1 MATFTSFEG
10 IIMSDRLDM
19 TEPDDGA
26 QETAEEI
33 SIREGIYG
41 EIKRAL
47 IARGIPAAEIAFI
60 HDFPTPARKAQ
71 AFADCNAGRIRVM
84 LASTEKAGTGVNM
97 QERLY
102 ALHHLDVPWR
112 PSDVEQREGR
122 ILRQGNVHK
131 EVHIC
136 QYVTEGS
143 FDAYMWQTLESKARF
158 ISQIMAGEVT
168 ARTAEDVDQLVMTA
182 AQIKAIA
189 SGNPQILE
197 KVGLEVELT
206 RLERLYSVWS
216 ANRRRMRRQ
225 LETLP
230 PDIELVAKTVAGHER
245 AIAARDRCTADHA
258 AGDFQITLR
267 KSHAADAVVTF
278 TDRQRA
284 GAHLRQIGF
293 AVARESGQSYRYSA
307 VVGSYR
313 GFEIVVRVS
322 GTPADLL
329 SSLFSQTEMSLRLS
343 ANDAVYSFN
352 VGESDAGIIQSM
364 DAQLRGL
371 ETRLEQARATQRE
384 LQHRYEQIN
393 AELNKGWEHA
403 AGYQEMKARL
413 DLVNASLSGAGCE
426 IEPSPELSNL
436 EADALMPVP
445 AVNVRQLVSIAA
457 EDTPATVDEPVV
469 ADTTDSAVSID
480 LPKSA
485 RADQVEGS
493 ELQPVSMTSE
503 SVADLNQGERNDDW
517 VFITPFINQPQPAV
531 AQKHKTAKRRAALSS
546 LVSDESEQ
554 LSFNWT

>member
-1 MATFTSFEG
+1 
-10 IIMSDRLDM
+10 M
-19 TEPDDGA
+19 TETYDDA
-26 QETAEEI
+26 ELNEIAIETAEEI
-33 SIREGIYG
+33 SAREGVYG

-97 QERLY
+97 QERLF

-122 ILRQGNVHK
+122 ILRQGNTHK

-216 ANRRRMRRQ
+216 ANRRRLRRY

-245 AIAARDRCTADHA
+245 AVAARDQYSADHA
-258 AGDFQITLR
+258 AGDFQVVLK
-267 KSHAADAVVTF
+267 KSHAADAAVTI

-284 GAHLRQIGF
+284 GAHLRQLGF
-293 AVARESGQSYRYSA
+293 AVARESQQTRRYSV

-343 ANDAVYSFN
+343 APDRSDATYSFN

-371 ETRLEQARATQRE
+371 EARLEQARATHRE

-393 AELNKGWEHA
+393 AELSKGWEHA
-403 AGYQEMKARL
+403 TGYQEMKARL
-413 DLVNASLSGAGCE
+413 DLVNASLSRAGCE

-445 AVNVRQLVSIAA
+445 AVSVRQLVSLTA
-457 EDTPATVDEPVV
+457 EDTPAAVDAPVV
-469 ADTTDSAVSID
+469 ADAADEPASAISVD
-480 LPKSA
+480 LPTPA
-485 RADQVEGS
+485 HADQIEGG
-493 ELQPVSMTSE
+493 ELQPVPMTSE
-503 SVADLNQGERNDDW
+503 SGADLDQGEEEDNLTF
-517 VFITPFINQPQPAV
+517 VTPFINQPQSAI
-531 AQKHKTAKRRAALSS
+531 AQKHKTAKRRAALPS
-546 LVSDESEQ
+546 LVSDEVEQ
-554 LSFNWT
+554 LSFNWA

>member
-1 MATFTSFEG
+1 ML
-10 IIMSDRLDM
+10 DRLDM
-19 TEPDDGA
+19 TEPDEGA

-33 SIREGIYG
+33 SVREGIYG
-41 EIKRAL
+41 KIKQAL
-47 IARGIPAAEIAFI
+47 IAKGIPAAEIAFI
-60 HDFPTPARKAQ
+60 HDFSTPAKKAQ

-84 LASTEKAGTGVNM
+84 LASTEKAGTGVHM
-97 QERLY
+97 QQRLY
-102 ALHHLDVPWR
+102 ALHHIYVPWR

-225 LETLP
+225 LEMLP
-230 PDIELVAKTVAGHER
+230 PDIEQVANTVASHER
-245 AIAARDRCTADHA
+245 AIAARDRYATDQA

-267 KSHAADAVVTF
+267 KSHAADTVVTF

-284 GAHLRQIGF
+284 GAHLRQLGF
-293 AVARESGQSYRYSA
+293 AIARESQQSYRHSV

-343 ANDAVYSFN
+343 APGQSDAAYSFN

-371 ETRLEQARATQRE
+371 EARLEQARAAQRE
-384 LQHRYEQIN
+384 LQHRHEQIN
-393 AELNKGWEHA
+393 AELSKGWEHA

-413 DLVNASLSGAGCE
+413 ELVNASLSRAGCE

-436 EADALMPVP
+436 EAEALMPVP

-457 EDTPATVDEPVV
+457 EDAPAMVDSPVV
-469 ADTTDSAVSID
+469 ADAIGEPASAISVDVPKPTSAEQNEDS
-480 LPKSA
+480 KF
-485 RADQVEGS
+485 
-493 ELQPVSMTSE
+493 QPAPMTGE
-503 SVADLNQGERNDDW
+503 SVAHLEQGEREDDP
-517 VFITPFINQPQPAV
+517 VLVTPFINQPQPAI
-531 AQKHKTAKRRAALSS
+531 APKQKPAKRRAALPL
-546 LVSDESEQ
+546 LVSDEAEQ
-554 LSFNWT
+554 LSFNWA

>member
-1 MATFTSFEG
+1 
-10 IIMSDRLDM
+10 MSDRLDM

-230 PDIELVAKTVAGHER
+230 PDIELVANTVAGHER
-245 AIAARDRCTADHA
+245 AIATRGRYTAEHA

-343 ANDAVYSFN
+343 ASDAAYSFN

-371 ETRLEQARATQRE
+371 EMRLEQARATQRE

-413 DLVNASLSGAGCE
+413 ELVNASLSRAGCE
-426 IEPSPELSNL
+426 TEPSPELSTL

-445 AVNVRQLVSIAA
+445 AVNVRQLVSLASDDA
-457 EDTPATVDEPVV
+457 PATVDGPVV
-469 ADTTDSAVSID
+469 ADATDSSVSID
-480 LPKSA
+480 PPKLA
-485 RADQVEGS
+485 RIEQIEDS
-493 ELQPVSMTSE
+493 ELQPAPISSE
-503 SVADLNQGERNDDW
+503 SGADLDQDERLDQGEREDDLMF
-517 VFITPFINQPQPAV
+517 VTPFINQPAMS
-531 AQKHKTAKRRAALSS
+531 QKHKVAKRRAALPS

-554 LSFNWT
+554 LSFNWA